1 MDVVVWLGEGVAGDD
16 TDGHV
21 DDIARF
27 VNEDTVVCM
36 TEPDAGD
43 VNYAALKRDS
53 AMLVA
58 HKDREGRRLEVVP
71 IEMPRGVEGDG
82 ARLPASYANFYVGN
96 SAVLVPVFGDARRD
110 SAALETLSESF
121 QGRKIVPV
129 DSRELV
135 YGFGGIHCVSQQ
147 QPAPA

>member
-1 MDVVVWLGEGVAGDD
+1 
-16 TDGHV
+16 
-21 DDIARF
+21 
-27 VNEDTVVCM
+27 
-36 TEPDAGD
+36 
-43 VNYAALKRDS
+43 
-53 AMLVA
+53 MLAA

-71 IEMPRGVEGDG
+71 IEMPRSVEGDG

-129 DSRELV
+129 DCRELV